1 MIRFSYGAKP
11 HNSRISDLAAARRL
25 PKACVEHDRQGERE
39 REMTHNMHNI
49 TQCDDQWSVARVG

>member
-25 PKACVEHDRQGERE
+25 PKACVEHDRQGARE
-39 REMTHNMHNI
+39 RDDAQYAQVY
-49 TQCDDQWSVARVG
+49 TQCDDQWSVAGVG

>member
-25 PKACVEHDRQGERE
+25 PKACVEHDRQGARE
-39 REMTHNMHNI
+39 R
-49 TQCDDQWSVARVG
+49 DDAQYAQYNAMR